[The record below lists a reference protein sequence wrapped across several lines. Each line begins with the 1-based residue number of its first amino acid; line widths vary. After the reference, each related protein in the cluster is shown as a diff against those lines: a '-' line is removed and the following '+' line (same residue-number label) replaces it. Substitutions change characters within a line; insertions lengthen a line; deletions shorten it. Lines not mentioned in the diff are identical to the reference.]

1 MSRRLQEAANLS
13 FDAAQALLA
22 GFDASVST
30 NWRQEDREWRQ
41 TDLEFREEEK
51 LWRKEDLGWREE
63 ERLHKEEERQFRL
76 LSDQWRSQDIE
87 QRNLENA
94 RYLWL
99 RFADRTRRDLE
110 EKGELLRSLS
120 YQSALFAGFA
130 VIAYVEFAIDVNNV
144 SHVIIVGFA
153 ITTSTLSCLM
163 VLVTLQATLMLVAVM
178 RQGKS
183 YLSEEAEAEYLESC
197 RQFAYQT
204 RAGPPHAGLYPPS
217 PRRTFE
223 EFWNARCEETFKFL
237 FTAFSIGVPVFILNL
252 VFIGWLKFHYS
263 LTAAITATFIC
274 AVAGLVWIYNQLQWG
289 SFILHSSTEPGG
301 TSLSHIQN
309 SIITTNGG
317 SRSAGVGQSEVEL
330 AECSGE
336 AEQRDRLRTRRTG
349 NGVAPPAFEWH
360 HHPRTNSLLVP
371 QEL

>member
-30 NWRQEDREWRQ
+30 NWRQGRSRPARALWIALEDREWRQ

-87 QRNLENA
+87 QYVAAACLPVDPLRSSRNLENA

-163 VLVTLQATLMLVAVM
+163 VL
-178 RQGKS
+178 
-183 YLSEEAEAEYLESC
+183 
-197 RQFAYQT
+197 
-204 RAGPPHAGLYPPS
+204 
-217 PRRTFE
+217 
-223 EFWNARCEETFKFL
+223 
-237 FTAFSIGVPVFILNL
+237 
-252 VFIGWLKFHYS
+252 
-263 LTAAITATFIC
+263 
-274 AVAGLVWIYNQLQWG
+274 
-289 SFILHSSTEPGG
+289 G
-301 TSLSHIQN
+301 T
-309 SIITTNGG
+309 
-317 SRSAGVGQSEVEL
+317 
-330 AECSGE
+330 
-336 AEQRDRLRTRRTG
+336 
-349 NGVAPPAFEWH
+349 P
-360 HHPRTNSLLVP
+360 
-371 QEL
+371 